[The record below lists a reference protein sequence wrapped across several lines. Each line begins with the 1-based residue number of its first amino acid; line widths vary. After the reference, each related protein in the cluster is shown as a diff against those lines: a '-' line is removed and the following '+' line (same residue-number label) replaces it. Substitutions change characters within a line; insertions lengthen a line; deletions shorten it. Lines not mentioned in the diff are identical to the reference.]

1 MNGSWRVHQF
11 PPKHC
16 IAVSNVPKDF
26 AEPGV
31 DGGPNYKLKKLLGS
45 PFTVWHFQPSEKRTL
60 ELRLFFHT
68 HKEMNDYYV
77 YLRLNRSSFHGYF
90 LRADGPYLYKFE
102 VYKSRESQGNQVS
115 RAKKSI
121 RRGSGKKPTKASEK
135 NEVRIITISASESEE
150 GGTDSDY
157 QAAHVNQP
165 AFLDQSHA
173 ISESQISESTETY
186 WSDSDWEEEG
196 VLLES
201 GALEVITV
209 GDPDP
214 DQGVGTDEP
223 LTKLV
228 HEEMVHTS
236 SDIVFGHLKVENNE
250 STDSLRDQISE
261 MKEKLKAQE
270 ELVSTK
276 ESCITSLKEQLEL
289 LKSEHKEC
297 KRYLEEKGD
306 KIVTLKMQIYEEQK
320 KSSELESLHCSTISV
335 LNKRICDLE
344 IRNKFQEDYNHDQLK
359 NQQLVLDYS
368 RSIETHNLV
377 TQRDAEVAI
386 AQLQLLIERQ
396 QMLTAPQQRLTEQQY
411 PLTSPQQPL
420 TQREHLLTAPQQPLT
435 EREHLLTAPQKRL
448 TERQQLSIAPQQLLT
463 ERQQLSTAPQQRLT
477 ERPHLLTALQQRLT
491 ERQQLSTAPQQRLT
505 ERQEMLTAPQQRLT
519 ERQHLSTDRP
529 QMLAQQ
535 FNVPRPYLAYGSPE
549 NPLKSQQNQRSYR
562 PSNYTNRQHYKL

>member
-150 GGTDSDY
+150 GGTDSD
-157 QAAHVNQP
+157 
-165 AFLDQSHA
+165 
-173 ISESQISESTETY
+173 
-186 WSDSDWEEEG
+186 WEEEG

-209 GDPDP
+209 GDPDL

-477 ERPHLLTALQQRLT
+477 ERPHLLTAPQQRLT
-491 ERQQLSTAPQQRLT
+491 ERQQLLTAPQQRLT

-562 PSNYTNRQHYKL
+562 PSNYTNRQNYKL